1 MTKKRQWTNADMRAL
16 TKGEAHNYIN
26 SGKHYYSEKDWY
38 IWFDQQRNDLQQPAI
53 STEPVID
60 LVLKQLKNFNPIVA
74 RMSGSGAT
82 CFALFETLE
91 QAKKSAKMISKDFP
105 KWWTTAGSILG

>member
-1 MTKKRQWTNADMRAL
+1 
-16 TKGEAHNYIN
+16 
-26 SGKHYYSEKDWY
+26 
-38 IWFDQQRNDLQQPAI
+38 
-53 STEPVID
+53 
-60 LVLKQLKNFNPIVA
+60 LKQLKNFNPIVA